1 VRPPFSLA
9 VLVAVLA
16 VTPALATA
24 GGNLRTTTV
33 RSAIFYYPWYGNPSH
48 DGAYEHWQ
56 QNGGRP
62 PQRIAS
68 AYFPARGVYSS
79 GDRALVIA
87 QMREI
92 AATGVD
98 QVVVSWWG
106 RGSLE
111 DQRLAM
117 TVGAARTA
125 GLSAAA
131 HVEPYRGRS
140 AASVEEDVAHLRRL
154 GITDLYVY
162 GSDDLPT
169 DEWAALNDRLAAPV
183 RVFAQTGRVALAA
196 AGHFDGIYTYDVLS
210 WGGGTFRRICTQAHA
225 AGLLC
230 APSVGPGY
238 NAERASG
245 DIRVKPRRFGAT
257 YDAMWQAALGSD
269 GDFVTITSYNEWHE
283 GTQIEPAR
291 VRIGYRSYEA
301 AWGRRGKQAERAY
314 VDRTADWVTRLEE
327 RAR

>member
-9 VLVAVLA
+9 VLLTVLA
-16 VTPALATA
+16 LTPALASA
-24 GGNLRTTTV
+24 GANGTTTV

-79 GDRALVIA
+79 GDRAVVSA

-92 AATGVD
+92 ASTGVD

-111 DQRLAM
+111 DQRLPM
-117 TVGAARTA
+117 TAAAARAA
-125 GLSAAA
+125 GLSVAA
-131 HVEPYRGRS
+131 HVEPYGGRT
-140 AASVEEDVAHLRRL
+140 AASVEEDVAHLRL
-154 GITDLYVY
+154 FGVTDLYVY
-162 GSDDLPT
+162 GSDGVPA
-169 DEWAALNDRLAAPV
+169 DEWAALNDRLVAPL
-183 RVFAQTGRVALAA
+183 RVFAQTGHVGLAA
-196 AGHFDGIYTYDVLS
+196 AGHFDGIYTYDLLS

-238 NAERASG
+238 NARRASG
-245 DIRVKPRRFGAT
+245 DVRLKARRAGAT
-257 YDAMWQAALGSD
+257 YDAMWQAALGSGD
-269 GDFVTITSYNEWHE
+269 DFVTITSYNEWHE

-291 VRIGYRSYEA
+291 VRIGYRSYEG
-301 AWGRRGKQAERAY
+301 AWGRRGKLAQTAY
-314 VDRTADWVTRLEE
+314 VDRTAEWVTRLEE

>member
-24 GGNLRTTTV
+24 GGNLHATTV

-48 DGAYEHWQ
+48 DGVYEHWQ

-68 AYFPARGVYSS
+68 TYFPARGVYSS
-79 GDRALVIA
+79 GDRAVVSA

-111 DQRLAM
+111 DRRLSM
-117 TVGAARTA
+117 TVAAARA
-125 GLSAAA
+125 VGLSVAA

-140 AASVEEDVAHLRRL
+140 AASVEADIAHLRL
-154 GITDLYVY
+154 FGITDLYVY
-162 GSDDLPT
+162 GSNDLPAN
-169 DEWAALNDRLAAPV
+169 EWAALNDRLAAPV
-183 RVFAQTGRVALAA
+183 RIFAQTGRVGLAA
-196 AGHFDGIYTYDVLS
+196 AGRFDGIYTYDVLS
-210 WGGGTFRRICTQAHA
+210 WGGGTFRRICTEAHA

-230 APSVGPGY
+230 APSVAPGY
-238 NAERASG
+238 DARRASG
-245 DIRVKPRRFGAT
+245 DLRVKARRAGAT
-257 YDAMWQAALGSD
+257 YDAMWQAALGSG

-283 GTQIEPAR
+283 GTQVEPAR
-291 VRIGYRSYEA
+291 VRVGYRSYEW
-301 AWGRRGKQAERAY
+301 AWGRRGRQAETAY

>member
-16 VTPALATA
+16 CAPTLATA
-24 GGNLRTTTV
+24 ASDRGAPSV
-33 RSAIFYYPWYGNPSH
+33 RSAIFYYPWYGNPAN

-68 AYFPARGVYSS
+68 AYFPSRGVYSS
-79 GDRALVIA
+79 GDRAVVAA

-92 AATGVD
+92 TATGVD

-111 DQRLAM
+111 DERLGLTAA
-117 TVGAARTA
+117 AARAA
-125 GLSAAA
+125 GLSVAA
-131 HVEPYRGRS
+131 HIEPYPGRS
-140 AASVEEDVAHLRRL
+140 ATSVEADVAYLQPL
-154 GITDLYVY
+154 GITDVYVY
-162 GSDDLPT
+162 RADDVPAA
-169 DEWAALNDRLAAPV
+169 EWAPVNDRVTAPA
-183 RVFAQTGRVALAA
+183 RLFAQTGRVGQAA
-196 AGHFDGIYTYDVLS
+196 AGHFDGVYTYDILV
-210 WGGGTFRRICTQAHA
+210 WGGGSFRRICTQAHA

-238 NAERASG
+238 DARRASG
-245 DIRVKPRRFGAT
+245 DERLKARRGGAT
-257 YDAMWQAALGSD
+257 YDAMWQAALGSG
-269 GDFVTITSYNEWHE
+269 GDLVTITSYNEWHE

-291 VRIGYRSYEA
+291 ARTGYRSYDG
-301 AWGRRGKQAERAY
+301 AWGRRGRPAETAY
-314 VDRTADWVTRLEE
+314 VDRTADWVRRLEQ
-327 RAR
+327 RGR